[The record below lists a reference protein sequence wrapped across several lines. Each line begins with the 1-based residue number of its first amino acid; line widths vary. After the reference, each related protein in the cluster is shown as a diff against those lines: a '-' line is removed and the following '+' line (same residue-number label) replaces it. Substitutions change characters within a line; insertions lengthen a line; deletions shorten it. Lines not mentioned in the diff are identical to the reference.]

1 MLMNKLFPH
10 KSNLGIYRMTLMKV
24 KDIVKFVGFTI
35 ASKTTIE
42 EARKQLLSYL
52 FSNDTWKKISK

>member
-1 MLMNKLFPH
+1 
-10 KSNLGIYRMTLMKV
+10 MKV